1 MGKVIQI
8 EVPDWVDEELANKLK
23 DMLIEK
29 LKELIREDYVDIKIY
44 NLYFT
49 LKFPE
54 AKNVDFDLDKELE
67 HLKKM
72 REKEKERVKWL

>member
-1 MGKVIQI
+1 MTKQIII

-29 LKELIREDYVDIKIY
+29 LQELIRKDYVDIKIY

-49 LKFPE
+49 LKFPKT
-54 AKNVDFDLDKELE
+54 KNADFDLDEELE